1 MGHPVLLDLRLAAPV
16 LFDERRVRRDLQGA
30 RRDDRLGQVRP
41 RSRPALR
48 ELHELDEVATFL
60 WAQLAKERSVAD
72 LVAALSGE
80 FEVEAGTAETDVREF
95 LSDLE
100 AKGLV
105 LRA

>member
-1 MGHPVLLDLRLAAPV
+1 MAESRLYKR
-16 LFDERRVRRDLQGA
+16 DVRLPFQEIQGQAVVVVPA
-30 RRDDRLGQVRP
+30 R
-41 RSRPALR
+41 R

-72 LVAALSGE
+72 LVAALCGE
-80 FEVEAGTAETDVREF
+80 FEVEAGAAETDVREF
-95 LSDLE
+95 LSGLE